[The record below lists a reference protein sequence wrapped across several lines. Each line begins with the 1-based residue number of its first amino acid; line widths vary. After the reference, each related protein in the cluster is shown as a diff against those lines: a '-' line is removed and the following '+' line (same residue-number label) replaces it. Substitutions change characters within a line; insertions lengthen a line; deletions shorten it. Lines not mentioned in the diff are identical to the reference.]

1 MLRKIYATIF
11 LSLLLTGCATNLF
24 QQYYFDQTGG
34 VDITKLPN
42 YLPSPE
48 TPQLFRGSNI
58 EEDAQKMLEAGYA
71 LIGYSSFNAGS
82 ETPSAKTNLL
92 LLVFPMALAT
102 QNTNTQIGST
112 DVIAFG
118 KKVHAATILLYSKY
132 TNTLSGVMPITLPDT
147 TTIQTN
153 ASATGH
159 SIGVGNYSGMI
170 YGSDINAMYSGRSN
184 TNSSSYVSGSATTT
198 ITGNKTTY
206 VPYNVNR
213 YDYFASY
220 WFKVKPTQENT
231 RAMYDSERLT
241 DSLSKNVVDKR
252 NAEQKAVI
260 QKACE
265 DGKLDAKKSPC
276 I

>member
-1 MLRKIYATIF
+1 MFKKIYAVIF
-11 LSLLLTGCATNLF
+11 LSLLLAGCATNPF
-24 QQYYFDQTGG
+24 QQYYFDRTGG
-34 VDITKLPN
+34 MDITKLPN
-42 YLPSPE
+42 YLPSPK
-48 TPQLFRGSNI
+48 TPQLFRGENI
-58 EEDAQKMLEAGYA
+58 DEDAQKMLEDGYV

-82 ETPSAKTNLL
+82 DSTSSPSPLL
-92 LLVFPMALAT
+92 LLLFPMAAMTTHANNAVGLNEAV
-102 QNTNTQIGST
+102 
-112 DVIAFG
+112 DFG
-118 KKVHAATILLYSKY
+118 KKIHASTILLYSKY